1 LRRTSALLVLAL
13 GASGCASTP
22 AADNGFPQALS
33 GLGTEPFWN
42 VEIAG
47 GTVTYASA
55 DKPTPRSAPVFRHA
69 AEGVLTMSGTL
80 GKEALRLTVRR
91 GACSDGMSD
100 RRYPFALDLTLGS
113 RALHGCAYPTGERP
127 GSP

>member
-1 LRRTSALLVLAL
+1 LRRASALLVLAL
-13 GASGCASTP
+13 GVSGCVSTP
-22 AADNGFPQALS
+22 AADDGFPQALS

-55 DKPTPRSAPVFRHA
+55 DEPTPRSAPVVRHT

-80 GKEALRLTVRR
+80 AGEALHLTVRR
-91 GACSDGMSD
+91 QPCSDGMSD

-113 RALHGCAYPTGERP
+113 RLLHGCAYPTGKQPTVR
-127 GSP
+127 